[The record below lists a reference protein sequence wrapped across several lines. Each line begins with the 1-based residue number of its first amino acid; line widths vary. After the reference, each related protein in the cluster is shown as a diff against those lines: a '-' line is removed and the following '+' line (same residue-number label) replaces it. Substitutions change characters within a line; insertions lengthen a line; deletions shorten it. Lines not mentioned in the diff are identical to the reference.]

1 MALLDKFDPLREQR
15 EALIASG
22 ADPFHV
28 PVEAVH
34 SATRARIDGR
44 EVILA
49 GTNNYLGLTFDD
61 GCREASHRALEACG
75 TGTTGSP
82 LANGSY
88 SDHRALERELATFF
102 GKQHGLLFA
111 TGYQANLGMLST
123 LAGPGDVILL
133 DSDCHASVY
142 DGCQLSGA
150 DVVRFRHNDPDSL
163 EKRLRRLGERVS
175 RTLIVVEGL
184 YSMLGDSAPLA
195 RIAELKRAY
204 GAYLMVDEAH
214 SLGVYGETG
223 QGLAEAVGV
232 GDTVDFIVGT
242 FSKSLAGVGGFCVS
256 DEAVLDTIRYASRPY
271 IFTASPAPSVVAGV
285 RAALTALRQ
294 RSGLREQL
302 WANARQLYSALEAQG
317 HELGPEVSPVI
328 AVLVD
333 TREQAVAL
341 WQGLLERGVY
351 ANLVL
356 PPATPEGKALLRCS
370 VSAAHTP
377 EEIRWISDAFA
388 ALGDEPAGDLP
399 AADAH

>member
-1 MALLDKFDPLREQR
+1 MALLDKFDNVRQQR
-15 EALIASG
+15 EALLASG
-22 ADPFHV
+22 VDPFHV

-61 GCREASHRALEACG
+61 QCHRAAREALADQG

-88 SDHRALERELATFF
+88 HDHRALEAELAGFF
-102 GKQHGLLFA
+102 GREQGLLFA
-111 TGYQANLGMLST
+111 TGYQANLGMLAS

-133 DSDCHASVY
+133 DSDCHASIY

-150 DVVRFRHNDPDSL
+150 DIVRFRHNDPASL
-163 EKRLRRLGERVS
+163 EKRLRRLGDRVS

-184 YSMLGDSAPLA
+184 YSMLGDTAPLE
-195 RIAELKRAY
+195 RIAELKREY

-214 SLGVYGETG
+214 SLGVYGATG
-223 QGLAEAVGV
+223 RGVAESLGV
-232 GDTVDFIVGT
+232 EASVDFVIGT

-256 DEAVLDTIRYASRPY
+256 NYEVLETLRYASRPY

-285 RAALTALRQ
+285 RAALGVLRQ
-294 RSGLREQL
+294 SPELLDRL
-302 WANARQLYSALEAQG
+302 WANAEALYGALDELGYQ
-317 HELGPEVSPVI
+317 LGPEVSPVI

-333 TREQAVAL
+333 TRDEAIAL
-341 WQGLLERGVY
+341 WQGLLEQGVY

-370 VSAAHTP
+370 VSAAHTA
-377 EEIRWISDAFA
+377 EEIRWISDGFA
-388 ALGDEPAGDLP
+388 RLTTGREPFAL
-399 AADAH
+399 ADAR

>member
-1 MALLDKFDPLREQR
+1 MALLDKFDKLRQER
-15 EALIASG
+15 EALLATG
-22 ADPFHV
+22 VDPFHV

-49 GTNNYLGLTFDD
+49 GTNNYLGLTFD
-61 GCREASHRALEACG
+61 EACRQAGHDAIDSSG

-88 SDHRALERELATFF
+88 GDHRALEGELADFF
-102 GKQHGLLFA
+102 GKHHGVLFA
-111 TGYQANLGMLST
+111 TGYQANLGMLSS

-150 DVVRFRHNDPDSL
+150 DIVRFRHNDPDSL
-163 EKRLRRLGERVS
+163 EKRLRRLGDRAS

-223 QGLAEAVGV
+223 QGLAEATGV
-232 GDTVDFIVGT
+232 SPSVDFIVGT

-256 DEAVLDTIRYASRPY
+256 DHEVVDTIRYASRPY
-271 IFTASPAPSVVAGV
+271 IFTASPAPAVVAGV
-285 RAALTALRQ
+285 RAALTALRE
-294 RSGLREQL
+294 RSYLRERL
-302 WANARQLYSALEAQG
+302 WANARQLYSALADQG
-317 HELGPEVSPVI
+317 HELGPEISPVI

-333 TREQAVAL
+333 TREEAIAQ

-351 ANLVL
+351 TNLVL

-388 ALGDEPAGDLP
+388 ALGGDAADLP
-399 AADAH
+399 AVDAR